1 MIDDDRLARQALAA
15 IPAFAADAQSALITP
30 LKGLTNQVFRI
41 EAESG
46 SYALRLPGPGTASI
60 IDRRV
65 EEINGRAAA
74 EVGIAPEM
82 LYFGADGVM
91 ITQFI
96 EGETLSPSRFSDN
109 PTALERAAD
118 ALRRLHNDCAAFAR
132 EFRVFDIM
140 ENYTIILMQR
150 GPPLADNQLESIR
163 LTQEVREVIRL
174 KPVQTKPCHCDPTG
188 ANLIDNGKRMWL
200 IDWEYSGMNDPAWD
214 LAYLSIEADLDP
226 ASDQRLLTLYFGRV
240 PGTTELARM
249 RVYKALCQHLSAL
262 WAMIQHVNG
271 NRSAD
276 FLGYAEATF
285 ERCRAR
291 MLALEFSEDVEAIRR
306 G

>member
-1 MIDDDRLARQALAA
+1 MNDDRLARQALAA
-15 IPAFAADAQSALITP
+15 IPAFAADAPSARIMR
-30 LKGLTNQVFRI
+30 LKGLTNHVFKI
-41 EAESG
+41 EAQNG
-46 SYALRLPGPGTASI
+46 SYTLRLPGAGTASI

-74 EVGIAPEM
+74 ASGIAPEM

-91 ITQFI
+91 ITRFI
-96 EGETLSPSRFSDN
+96 EGATLSPSRFGDD
-109 PTALERAAD
+109 PTALERVAD
-118 ALRRLHNDCAAFAR
+118 LLCHLHNDCAAFAR

-150 GPPLADNQLESIR
+150 GPPLSDNQLESIR
-163 LTQEVREVIRL
+163 LTQEARAVLRAN
-174 KPVQTKPCHCDPTG
+174 PVQTRPCHCDPTG
-188 ANLIDNGKRMWL
+188 ANLIDNGERMWL

-226 ASDQRLLTLYFGRV
+226 ASDQRLLTLYLGRA
-240 PGTTELARM
+240 PGTAEIARM

-262 WAMIQHVNG
+262 WAMIQHMNG

-285 ERCRAR
+285 ERCRSR
-291 MLALEFSEDVEAIRR
+291 MLALDFTENIDAIRR